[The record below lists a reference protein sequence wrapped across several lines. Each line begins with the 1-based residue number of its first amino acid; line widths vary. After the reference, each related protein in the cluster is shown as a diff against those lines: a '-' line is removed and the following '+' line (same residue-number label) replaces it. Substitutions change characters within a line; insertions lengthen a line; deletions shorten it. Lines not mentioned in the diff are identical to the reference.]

1 MRPARALLP
10 LGLVLAVACVD
21 ASERTEGPPDTAAAT
36 DPQLVFWA
44 SLESLCGQAFRGH
57 VVESEPRD
65 ASFEGQ
71 ALVMH
76 VRECQ
81 IGEVRIPFYVGE
93 DRSRTWVITTT
104 AAGIRLKHDHRHE
117 DGTEDEIT
125 QYGGDTRG
133 QGTDLVQDFHA
144 DALTAA
150 LVPAAATNVWTI
162 EVEPGRR
169 FAYAL
174 RREGSDRRFRVEFD
188 LRAPI
193 ETPLPPWGG

>member
-1 MRPARALLP
+1 MTPARALLP
-10 LGLVLAVACVD
+10 VGLVLAVACAD

-57 VVESEPRD
+57 VVESEPPD
-65 ASFEGQ
+65 VSFEGQ

-104 AAGIRLKHDHRHE
+104 AAGIRLKHDHRHA